1 MKLIVGLG
9 NPGEKYNHT
18 RHNVGFMVVDYL
30 LKDASRVSK
39 AEWSRQKK
47 FNSEIVTFDW
57 QGKHG
62 PLHSVILAKPTT
74 FMNESGNAVA
84 SLASFYKILSE
95 DIWIV
100 HDELDVSLG
109 NMKIRLGGT
118 GAGHRG
124 VESVIASL
132 GTSAFWRFRLGIGAD
147 RHHEDASKHK
157 ISDVETFVISPFERS
172 EAGKARELVKKGAK
186 ALETA
191 LEEGMS
197 VAMNKFNTK

>member
-9 NPGEKYNHT
+9 NPGEKYSAT
-18 RHNVGFMVVDYL
+18 RHNLGFMTIEHFL
-30 LKDASRVSK
+30 QDATQAK
-39 AEWSRQKK
+39 KTEWSKQKK
-47 FNSEIVTFDW
+47 FQAEIAAFDW
-57 QGKHG
+57 QTKHKD
-62 PLHSVILAKPTT
+62 VEAIILAKPTT
-74 FMNESGNAVA
+74 FMNDSGNAVA
-84 SLASFYKILSE
+84 SIASFYKISPE

-100 HDELDVSLG
+100 HDELDVPLG

-124 VESVIASL
+124 IESVITSL
-132 GTSAFWRFRLGIGAD
+132 GAHAFWRFRLGIGPD
-147 RHHEDASKHK
+147 KHHDDESKHK

-172 EAGKARELVKKGAK
+172 EAGKARELIKKGAK